1 MFANKSRS
9 KTKFLKMEKENNI
22 VAELPNSSP
31 ASKRSFLFKNNLN
44 SINRVA
50 KKSFTDAKK
59 MRFEETTLSL
69 QKPKERSSTA
79 YKKLLIKQDA
89 INIAD
94 HNHTSTEAKD
104 KAIKALKFGSVLEIM
119 PKKRYTMFEKPV
131 TELSYDTAEKALA
144 NFNAEKS
151 SSAPLRSSKKQ
162 QQQEEYDSLFNHK
175 KEDLKNEFW
184 IGDNGKDKVANEYR
198 PLLNWKKQQH
208 MKNDVAIEY
217 KPLWQQRSNSLKNN
231 ILSPL
236 NSKGTNINKLTNSSI
251 YTGETYNDPN
261 IVFET
266 TEKNKKLYDKI
277 GGYKSSI
284 LEMKQEHNK
293 LEMMKIPM
301 ITYELSKKEIVLNKL
316 KDDMRFFN
324 KDIERIKQNQ
334 VLLQEENEARLK
346 NFKIKLDVEMNDFL
360 TQQDKLL
367 YEKLKEQERK
377 QQEWRASCAE
387 KNKDLQ
393 ELNKIKMELIDGNK
407 NLENQ
412 IHNKLLEEEL
422 ELERLSE
429 ERKREVEEE
438 KARFIETNAN
448 FVSNANL
455 EKRKT
460 ELLLVSDLQQQENE
474 KLKAH
479 LQSTIQKISD
489 ERFLLSTV
497 TDDEQMKSSELMK
510 YGLEKMEPL
519 EQELNELKKKW
530 NDALLEEQKLHKGN
544 EKLDKFIATIQ
555 KKIDSL
561 K

>member
-1 MFANKSRS
+1 MD
-9 KTKFLKMEKENNI
+9 KENSI
-22 VAELPNSSP
+22 ATELPHLSP

-59 MRFEETTLSL
+59 MRFEEPTLSL
-69 QKPKERSSTA
+69 QKTTDRSNTA
-79 YKKLLIKQDA
+79 YKKLLLKQDI
-89 INIAD
+89 INITD
-94 HNHTSTEAKD
+94 HNRPSTEAKD
-104 KAIKALKFGSVLEIM
+104 RSSKVMKFGSVSEIM
-119 PKKRYTMFEKPV
+119 PKKRYTLFEKPV
-131 TELSYDTAEKALA
+131 TEVGYDTTEKALA

-162 QQQEEYDSLFNHK
+162 QQQVEYESLFNHK

-184 IGDNGKDKVANEYR
+184 IGDSGKDKVGNEYR
-198 PLLNWKKQQH
+198 PLLNWKKQQQL
-208 MKNDVAIEY
+208 KNDIAMEY
-217 KPLWQQRSNSLKNN
+217 KPLWQQRSNNLKNN

-236 NSKGTNINKLTNSSI
+236 NSKGSNINKLTNASI

-277 GGYKSSI
+277 GDYKSSI

-334 VLLQEENEARLK
+334 ILLQEENEARLK
-346 NFKIKLDVEMNDFL
+346 NLKIKLDVEMTDFL

-367 YEKLKEQERK
+367 YEKMKAQEKK
-377 QQEWRASCAE
+377 QQDWRALCAE
-387 KNKDLQ
+387 KNNDLQ
-393 ELNKIKMELIDGNK
+393 ELNKIKMELIEGNK

-412 IHNKLLEEEL
+412 INNKLLEEKL

-438 KARFIETNAN
+438 KASFIETNAN
-448 FVSNANL
+448 FVRNTNL

-460 ELLLVSDLQQQENE
+460 DLLLVSDLQQQENE
-474 KLKAH
+474 KLQMH
-479 LQSTIQKISD
+479 LQSTTQKISD

-519 EQELNELKKKW
+519 EHELSELKKKW
-530 NDALLEEQKLHKGN
+530 KDALLEEQKLRKGN
-544 EKLDKFIATIQ
+544 EKLETFISTIQ
-555 KKIDSL
+555 KKIDCL